1 MTWLVDH
8 HLLKLHFQFLLV
20 SGPLTVHLRGIPPQ
34 FVVLSL
40 HCLRMIERM
49 VKIHGGL
56 LVAIVAKVVICLIGI
71 IPIEIENEGGR
82 ETETEAMEGIG
93 IEIGTGIETGGMT
106 TMIEGPGKQVEE
118 TTTENQALAEVEAG
132 VEAEAEAE
140 AEVCGRN
147 INLVQREKKQ
157 KIEHQLPA
165 T

>member
-1 MTWLVDH
+1 
-8 HLLKLHFQFLLV
+8 
-20 SGPLTVHLRGIPPQ
+20 
-34 FVVLSL
+34 
-40 HCLRMIERM
+40 MIERI

-56 LVAIVAKVVICLIGI
+56 LAAIVAKVVICLIGI

-82 ETETEAMEGIG
+82 ETETETTEGIG

-106 TMIEGPGKQVEE
+106 TMIEGPGKRVEE
-118 TTTENQALAEVEAG
+118 TTTENQALSEAEAG
-132 VEAEAEAE
+132 AGVGVGAEAEAE

>member
-1 MTWLVDH
+1 
-8 HLLKLHFQFLLV
+8 
-20 SGPLTVHLRGIPPQ
+20 
-34 FVVLSL
+34 
-40 HCLRMIERM
+40 MIERM

-56 LVAIVAKVVICLIGI
+56 LAAIVAKVVICLIGI
-71 IPIEIENEGGR
+71 IPIEIENGGR
-82 ETETEAMEGIG
+82 EIETETMEGIG

-106 TMIEGPGKQVEE
+106 TMIEGPGKRVEE

-132 VEAEAEAE
+132 VGAGAEAE